1 MQARSTDM
9 LRKAEPTLMT
19 ICESVSRIRALV
31 ASTSRAFS
39 AKAWMSAGTLRLP
52 LALTL
57 SMMAWHLEMLRDAIA
72 IRPSSSLC
80 CAHLWATTLAT
91 PPAPMIRTFFFNCFI
106 SPLSA
111 SLRKAGQVVVVTK
124 FTNHLD
130 GTVELFHYDGRHF
143 QAVEPVFLDH
153 GVARGVDERQP
164 IADGQRT
171 IKLVFAEDV
180 PGQAGFAAHH
190 DGVFTLAWRQL
201 GVEAIDQQVQQV
213 GFDGA
218 VDHGEVFAVVER
230 VEHGDFQRST
240 VGDRRFSRLQV
251 DLHAVL
257 LGERLQTG
265 AERVDGVAFAG
276 EVDAAAEAD
285 PLDLVQQRAEAFFD
299 GAQHLVEQAEI
310 AVLAVVVEHETRDLL
325 DHAFD
330 LHRVPF
336 AQTAERARRVGQQVV
351 GAAHLRV
358 DAQAAGLAF
367 AAFGKALQLAD
378 GVEDD
383 LVAVIEHLLDL
394 IVSPGHAVR
403 VRFAFELLATQLEL
417 VQRRRGSAVHVFL
430 HQVEYRPGGEALEGQ
445 QGLGAGLLAHVGDLL
460 HVDQKLLFVDEVV
473 RRFDHF
479 QSLRRSLPK
488 KDTHCART
496 WDR

>member
-171 IKLVFAEDV
+171 IKLVLTEDV
-180 PGQAGFAAHH
+180 SGQARLAAHH
-190 DGVFTLAWRQL
+190 VGVFAVARRQL
-201 GVEAIDQQVQQV
+201 GIEAIDQQVEHV
-213 GFDGA
+213 CFDGA
-218 VDHGEVFAVVER
+218 VHHCQMLAVVQG
-230 VEHGDFQRST
+230 VKHGHFQRGAL
-240 VGDRRFSRLQV
+240 GDGRFTRFQV
-251 DLHAVL
+251 NLHAVL
-257 LGERLQTG
+257 LRERLEARTERIDRVILTG
-265 AERVDGVAFAG
+265 EMDT
-276 EVDAAAEAD
+276 AAEAD
-285 PLDLVQQRAEAFFD
+285 PLDLM
-299 GAQHLVEQAEI
+299 
-310 AVLAVVVEHETRDLL
+310 
-325 DHAFD
+325 
-330 LHRVPF
+330 
-336 AQTAERARRVGQQVV
+336 
-351 GAAHLRV
+351 
-358 DAQAAGLAF
+358 
-367 AAFGKALQLAD
+367 
-378 GVEDD
+378 
-383 LVAVIEHLLDL
+383 
-394 IVSPGHAVR
+394 
-403 VRFAFELLATQLEL
+403 
-417 VQRRRGSAVHVFL
+417 
-430 HQVEYRPGGEALEGQ
+430 
-445 QGLGAGLLAHVGDLL
+445 
-460 HVDQKLLFVDEVV
+460 
-473 RRFDHF
+473 
-479 QSLRRSLPK
+479 
-488 KDTHCART
+488 
-496 WDR
+496 